1 MAASLNSIG
10 YALYENRLKSQG
22 SDTKTYYARILPR
35 GRVDEDTLAEMITQ
49 RNSTVTRQE
58 VPAALSAGD
67 WTVEVRCGF
76 SSIIRSARLALP
88 VTAA

>member
-22 SDTKTYYARILPR
+22 SDPKTYYARILPR

-49 RNSTVTRQE
+49 RNSTVPRAN
-58 VPAALSAGD
+58 AARA
-67 WTVEVRCGF
+67 
-76 SSIIRSARLALP
+76 
-88 VTAA
+88 